1 MSLFIASLNSGSNG
15 NCYYVGNDN
24 EAILVDAGISCRE
37 TEKRM
42 KRLGLSMEKVKAI
55 FISHE
60 HGDHIAGLTVLAKK
74 FNLPVY
80 ITPHTHRNGKLQL
93 NPEMIIAFKAFA
105 PVRIGELSITGFPK
119 SHDAIDPHSFIVE
132 HKKVTIGVFTDIGNV
147 CKHLTGYFKQC
158 HAAFLEANYDV
169 DMLEKGSYPY
179 HLKKRISGGEGHLSN
194 DEALT
199 LFTQHRPS
207 FMSHLLLSH
216 LSKNNNSPELVE
228 ELFKR
233 NTINTKIVVAT
244 RYNETE
250 VYHITGN
257 GPALPVYDP
266 YKTFQ
271 PKKVLVK
278 KHQSQLNLFS

>member
-1 MSLFIASLNSGSNG
+1 M
-15 NCYYVGNDN
+15 
-24 EAILVDAGISCRE
+24 DAGISCRE

-42 KRLGLSMEKVKAI
+42 KRLGLSMDIVKAI

-60 HGDHIAGLTVLAKK
+60 HGDHIAGLTVLSKK

-80 ITPHTHRNGKLQL
+80 ITPHTQRNSKLQL
-93 NPEMIIAFKAFA
+93 NEEMTISFKPFQS
-105 PVRIGELSITGFPK
+105 VTIGGLSITGFPK

-132 HKKVTIGVFTDIGNV
+132 YEKVTVGIFTDIGNV

-179 HLKKRISGGEGHLSN
+179 HLKKRIRGGEGHLSN

-199 LFTQHRPS
+199 LFKEHRPH
-207 FMSHLLLSH
+207 FLSHLLLSH

-228 ELFKR
+228 ELFNR
-233 NTINTKIVVAT
+233 HTLNTKIVIAT
-244 RYNETE
+244 RYNETA
-250 VYHITGN
+250 VYHITAN
-257 GPALPVYDP
+257 GSAPSYDP
-266 YKTFQ
+266 LKAFQ
-271 PKKVLVK
+271 PKKVMVK
-278 KHQSQLNLFS
+278 KHQSQLSLFS